1 VLGRIRDQLDRIRAV
16 LPGGFART
24 SFAQEGE
31 DLILARIF
39 RGQREGIYV
48 DVGAHHPRRFSNTEL
63 LYRSGWHGVNI
74 DAAPGSME
82 MFRRL
87 RTRDINLEMGVAA
100 TDGERDFYVFDEPAL
115 NTFDEARAKSV
126 AKPPYHIVNVAKV
139 RCAPLSTI
147 LRENKIG
154 RFDLLTIDA
163 EGYDFEI
170 LKTLDWDVNR
180 PKVVLTEALYSNA
193 DDPYSNDV
201 TKIVTTELHQY
212 LGERGYRFFAKAFN
226 SVFYLRD

>member
-1 VLGRIRDQLDRIRAV
+1 MLGRLRDQIDRIRAV

-39 RGQREGIYV
+39 RGQRDGIYV

-63 LYRSGWHGVNI
+63 LYRSGWRGVNI

-82 MFRRL
+82 PFRRL
-87 RTRDINLEMGVAA
+87 RPRDINLEMGVAA
-100 TDGERDFYVFDEPAL
+100 TAEERDFYVFDEPAL
-115 NTFDEARAKSV
+115 NTFDEARAKSI
-126 AKPPYHIVNVAKV
+126 AKPPYRIVKVVKV

-147 LRENKIG
+147 LRENKLERI
-154 RFDLLTIDA
+154 DLLTIDA

-170 LKTLDWDVNR
+170 LKTLDWDVSQ
-180 PKVVLTEALYSNA
+180 PKVVLTEALYTNA
-193 DDPYSNDV
+193 DAPYANDI
-201 TKIVTTELHQY
+201 TKLVTTDLHRF
-212 LGERGYRFFAKAFN
+212 LEERGYRLFSKAFN
-226 SVFYLRD
+226 SVFYVRD